1 MGSDF
6 GDWSMGSVQTTAPA
20 VIAALISV
28 FCVGLLLGRF
38 MFDRRRGKSAR
49 LNRPWRF
56 GRDLTDIGVQLRAVM
71 AAPFE
76 RKKLLNWSEYRAFKA
91 IEEELAA
98 SNLGYRIFAQ
108 VNLGEIL
115 KSSDDTGYRSINS
128 KRIDI
133 LIVNRGGWPL
143 LAVECQGAGHYQ
155 RNAAARDAVKK
166 EALRKAGVP
175 FMEIGTA
182 DTDAQIR
189 ARMREKLGWPVKA
202 PADEDDPRP

>member
-1 MGSDF
+1 
-6 GDWSMGSVQTTAPA
+6 MGSVQPTAPA

-28 FCVGLLLGRF
+28 FCVGLVLGRF
-38 MFDRRRGKSAR
+38 VFDHRRGRRAR
-49 LNRPWRF
+49 LHRPWRF
-56 GRDLTDIGVQLRAVM
+56 RRDLTDIGVQLRAVM

-98 SNLGYRIFAQ
+98 SSLGYRIFAQ

-133 LIVNRGGWPL
+133 LVVNRGGWPL

-155 RNAAARDAVKK
+155 GNAAARDAVKK
-166 EALRKAGVP
+166 EALRKAGVR

-189 ARMREKLGWPVKA
+189 ARTREKLGWPVKA
-202 PADEDDPRP
+202 PADEDVPDPTTDA

>member
-1 MGSDF
+1 
-6 GDWSMGSVQTTAPA
+6 MGSVQTTAWM

-28 FCVGLLLGRF
+28 FCVGLLLGGF
-38 MFDRRRGKSAR
+38 AFDHRRGKRAR
-49 LNRPWRF
+49 SNRPWQV
-56 GRDLTDIGVQLRAVM
+56 GPDLTDIGVQLRAVM

-91 IEEELAA
+91 IEEELAD
-98 SNLGYRIFAQ
+98 SGLGYRIFAQ

-133 LIVNRGGWPL
+133 LVVNRGGWPV

-155 RNAAARDAVKK
+155 GNAAARDAVKK

-175 FMEIGTA
+175 LMEIGTA

-189 ARMREKLGWPVKA
+189 ARTREQLGWPVK
-202 PADEDDPRP
+202 PATGEEIAGPSAA